1 MSDKELDGRVAII
14 TGGARNIGRAIAL
27 DLADGGANVTVVA
40 RADMKSIRSTVS
52 DIEARGR
59 KALGL
64 QVDVTSEADVQRMVD
79 ETLKK
84 FGRIDIL
91 INNAAVYGNIV
102 RKPFEEITVEEWDK
116 LYSVNVK
123 GIFLCVKAVAPQMKS
138 QQSGKIIN
146 ATSSTF
152 FKGNE
157 DFLHYVSSKGA
168 VVAMTRSLAR
178 ELGEYNINVNAIAPG
193 QTLSE
198 ANLKR
203 GDKVDSNSLRIRLLK
218 KRLYPE
224 DLVGTI
230 IYLSSSDSDMMTGQV
245 LLVDGGTAFH

>member
-1 MSDKELDGRVAII
+1 MRLRDKVAIV
-14 TGGARNIGRAIAL
+14 TGAAQGIGAAYARGLAKEGAAVAVVDILDTKPVAKEIVGSDGKAL
-27 DLADGGANVTVVA
+27 PLVV
-40 RADMKSIRSTVS
+40 DVS
-52 DIEARGR
+52 DEKQTLEMAR
-59 KALGL
+59 K
-64 QVDVTSEADVQRMVD
+64 VAD
-79 ETLKK
+79 T

-91 INNAAVYGNIV
+91 INNAAVYGTIV
-102 RKPFEEITVEEWDK
+102 RKPFEEISVEEWDK
-116 LYSVNVK
+116 LYAVNVR
-123 GIFLCVKAVAPQMKS
+123 GIFLCVKAVAPYMKA
-138 QQSGKIIN
+138 QKQGKIIN
-146 ATSSTF
+146 VTSSTF

-178 ELGEYNINVNAIAPG
+178 ELGNYNINVNAIAPG

-198 ANLKR
+198 ANLTR
-203 GDKVDSNSLRIRLLK
+203 GDQVDANSLRIRLLK
-218 KRLYPE
+218 KRLFPE

>member
-1 MSDKELDGRVAII
+1 MRLKDKVAIV
-14 TGGARNIGRAIAL
+14 TGAAQGIGAAYARGLAKEGAAVAVVDILDPNPTVKAIQDSGGKAL
-27 DLADGGANVTVVA
+27 PLKID
-40 RADMKSIRSTVS
+40 VS
-52 DIEARGR
+52 DEKQTHDMAKKTLEA
-59 KALGL
+59 
-64 QVDVTSEADVQRMVD
+64 
-79 ETLKK
+79 

>member
-1 MSDKELDGRVAII
+1 MRLKDKVAIV
-14 TGGARNIGRAIAL
+14 TGAAQGIGAAYARGLAKEGAAVAVVDILDPNPTVKAIQDSGGKAL
-27 DLADGGANVTVVA
+27 ALKID
-40 RADMKSIRSTVS
+40 VS
-52 DIEARGR
+52 DEKQTQEMARKTLEA
-59 KALGL
+59 
-64 QVDVTSEADVQRMVD
+64 
-79 ETLKK
+79 

-91 INNAAVYGNIV
+91 INNAAIYGTIV
-102 RKPFEEITVEEWDK
+102 RKKFEEITVEEWDK

-123 GIFLCVKAVAPQMKS
+123 GIFLCVKAVAPQMKA

-230 IYLSSSDSDMMTGQV
+230 IYLSSPDSDMMTGQV

>member
-1 MSDKELDGRVAII
+1 MRLKDHVAIV
-14 TGGARNIGRAIAL
+14 TGAAQGIGAAYARGLAREGAAVAVVDILDPTPVAKEIVGNDGKAL
-27 DLADGGANVTVVA
+27 PLVV
-40 RADMKSIRSTVS
+40 DVS
-52 DIEARGR
+52 DEKQTQEMAR
-59 KALGL
+59 K
-64 QVDVTSEADVQRMVD
+64 VAD
-79 ETLKK
+79 T

-91 INNAAVYGNIV
+91 VNNAAVYGTIV
-102 RKPFEEITVEEWDK
+102 RKPFEQITVDEWDK
-116 LYSVNVK
+116 LYAVNVR
-123 GIFLCVKAVAPQMKS
+123 GIFLCVKAVAPYMKA
-138 QQSGKIIN
+138 QRSGKIIN
-146 ATSSTF
+146 ASSSTF

-178 ELGEYNINVNAIAPG
+178 ELGEHNINVNAIAPG

-203 GDKVDSNSLRIRLLK
+203 GNQVDANSLRIRLLK

>member
-1 MSDKELDGRVAII
+1 MRLKDKVAIV
-14 TGGARNIGRAIAL
+14 TGAAQGIGAHYARGLAKEGAAVAVVDILDPNPVVKEIVGNDGKAL
-27 DLADGGANVTVVA
+27 ALKID
-40 RADMKSIRSTVS
+40 VS
-52 DIEARGR
+52 DEKQTQEMAR
-59 KALGL
+59 K
-64 QVDVTSEADVQRMVD
+64 VV
-79 ETLKK
+79 ETY
-84 FGRIDIL
+84 GRIDIL
-91 INNAAVYGNIV
+91 VNNAAVYSTIV

-116 LYSVNVK
+116 LYAVNVR
-123 GIFLCVKAVAPQMKS
+123 GIFLCVKAVAPHMKA

-146 ATSSTF
+146 ASSSTF

-157 DFLHYVSSKGA
+157 NFLHYVSSKGA

-178 ELGEYNINVNAIAPG
+178 ELGEFNINVNAIAPG

-203 GDKVDSNSLRIRLLK
+203 GDRVDANSLRIRLLK

>member
-1 MSDKELDGRVAII
+1 MRLKDKVAIV
-14 TGGARNIGRAIAL
+14 TGAAQGIGAAYARGLAKEGAAVAVVDILDPNPTVKAIQDSGGKAL
-27 DLADGGANVTVVA
+27 PLKID
-40 RADMKSIRSTVS
+40 VS
-52 DIEARGR
+52 DEKQTQEMA
-59 KALGL
+59 KK
-64 QVDVTSEADVQRMVD
+64 
-79 ETLKK
+79 TLDS

-123 GIFLCVKAVAPQMKS
+123 GIFLCVKAVAPQMKT

-178 ELGEYNINVNAIAPG
+178 ELGEHNINVNAIAPG

>member
-1 MSDKELDGRVAII
+1 MRLKDKVAIVTGAAQGIGAAYARGLAREGAAVAVVDILDPNPVAKEIVNADGKALPLRIDVSDEGSTKEMVRKTTEAFGRV
-14 TGGARNIGRAIAL
+14 
-27 DLADGGANVTVVA
+27 
-40 RADMKSIRSTVS
+40 
-52 DIEARGR
+52 
-59 KALGL
+59 
-64 QVDVTSEADVQRMVD
+64 
-79 ETLKK
+79 
-84 FGRIDIL
+84 DIL
-91 INNAAVYGNIV
+91 VNNAAVYGNIV

-116 LYSVNVK
+116 LYAVNVR
-123 GIFLCVKAVAPQMKS
+123 GIFLCVKAVAPYMKG
-138 QQSGKIIN
+138 QRSGKIIN
-146 ATSSTF
+146 ASSSTF

-203 GDKVDSNSLRIRLLK
+203 GDQVDANSLRIRLLK

-230 IYLSSSDSDMMTGQV
+230 VYLSSSDSDMMTGQV

>member
-1 MSDKELDGRVAII
+1 MRLKDKVAIV
-14 TGGARNIGRAIAL
+14 TGAAQGIGAAYARGLAKEGAAVAVVDILDPNPTVKAIQDSGGKAL
-27 DLADGGANVTVVA
+27 SLKID
-40 RADMKSIRSTVS
+40 VS
-52 DIEARGR
+52 DEKQTEEMA
-59 KALGL
+59 KK
-64 QVDVTSEADVQRMVD
+64 
-79 ETLKK
+79 TLDA

-102 RKPFEEITVEEWDK
+102 RKKFEEISVEEWDK

-123 GIFLCVKAVAPQMKS
+123 GIFLCVKAVAPTLKA

>member
-1 MSDKELDGRVAII
+1 MRLKDQVAIV
-14 TGGARNIGRAIAL
+14 TGAAQGIGAAYARGLAREGAAVAIVDILDPNPVAKEIVGNDGKAL
-27 DLADGGANVTVVA
+27 PLVV
-40 RADMKSIRSTVS
+40 DVS
-52 DIEARGR
+52 DEKQTQAMA
-59 KALGL
+59 KK
-64 QVDVTSEADVQRMVD
+64 VAD
-79 ETLKK
+79 T

-91 INNAAVYGNIV
+91 VNNAAVYGTIV
-102 RKPFEEITVEEWDK
+102 RKPFEQITVDEWDK
-116 LYSVNVK
+116 LYAVNVR
-123 GIFLCVKAVAPQMKS
+123 GIFLCVKAVAPYMKA
-138 QQSGKIIN
+138 QKQGKIIN

-168 VVAMTRSLAR
+168 VVAMTRSLSR
-178 ELGEYNINVNAIAPG
+178 ELGEHNINVNAIAPG

-203 GDKVDSNSLRIRLLK
+203 GEQVDANSLRIRLLK

>member
-1 MSDKELDGRVAII
+1 MRLKDKVAIV
-14 TGGARNIGRAIAL
+14 TGAAQGIGAAYARGLAKEGAAVAVVDILDPNPTVKAIQDSGGKAL
-27 DLADGGANVTVVA
+27 ALKID
-40 RADMKSIRSTVS
+40 VS
-52 DIEARGR
+52 DEKQTQEMA
-59 KALGL
+59 KK
-64 QVDVTSEADVQRMVD
+64 
-79 ETLKK
+79 TLDA
-84 FGRIDIL
+84 FGGIDIL
-91 INNAAVYGNIV
+91 INNAAVYGTIV
-102 RKPFEEITVEEWDK
+102 RKKFEEITVEEWDR

-123 GIFLCVKAVAPQMKS
+123 GIFLCVKAVAPTLKA

>member
-1 MSDKELDGRVAII
+1 MRLKDKVAIV
-14 TGGARNIGRAIAL
+14 TGAAQGIGAAYAQGLAREGAAVAVVDIL
-27 DLADGGANVTVVA
+27 DPTPVVKQIVGADGKALPLKI
-40 RADMKSIRSTVS
+40 DVS
-52 DIEARGR
+52 DEGQTKEMARKVLEAY
-59 KALGL
+59 
-64 QVDVTSEADVQRMVD
+64 
-79 ETLKK
+79 
-84 FGRIDIL
+84 GRIDIL
-91 INNAAVYGNIV
+91 VNNAAIYGTIV
-102 RKPFEEITVEEWDK
+102 RKPFEQITVEEWDK
-116 LYSVNVK
+116 LYAVNVR
-123 GIFLCVKAVAPQMKS
+123 GIFLCVKAVAPAMKA
-138 QQSGKIIN
+138 QRSGKIIN

-198 ANLKR
+198 ASLKR
-203 GDKVDSNSLRIRLLK
+203 GDKVDANSLRIRLLK

-230 IYLSSSDSDMMTGQV
+230 NYLSSADSDMMTGQV

>member
-1 MSDKELDGRVAII
+1 MRLKDKVAIV
-14 TGGARNIGRAIAL
+14 TGAAQGIGAAYARGLAREGAAVAVVDIL
-27 DLADGGANVTVVA
+27 DPNPVGKEIVTADGKALPLKL
-40 RADMKSIRSTVS
+40 DVS
-52 DIEARGR
+52 DEKQTQEMAR
-59 KALGL
+59 KVLDAY
-64 QVDVTSEADVQRMVD
+64 
-79 ETLKK
+79 
-84 FGRIDIL
+84 GRIDIL

-102 RKPFEEITVEEWDK
+102 RKPFEQITVEEWDK
-116 LYSVNVK
+116 LYAVNVR
-123 GIFLCVKAVAPQMKS
+123 GIFLCVKAVAPQMKA

-178 ELGEYNINVNAIAPG
+178 ELGEFNINVNAIAPG

>member
-1 MSDKELDGRVAII
+1 MRLKDKVAIV
-14 TGGARNIGRAIAL
+14 TGAAQGIGAAYARGLAKEGAAVAVVDILDPSPTVKAIQDSGGKAL
-27 DLADGGANVTVVA
+27 ALKID
-40 RADMKSIRSTVS
+40 VS
-52 DIEARGR
+52 DEKQTEEMAR
-59 KALGL
+59 K
-64 QVDVTSEADVQRMVD
+64 
-79 ETLKK
+79 TLDA
-84 FGRIDIL
+84 FGAIDIL
-91 INNAAVYGNIV
+91 INNAAIYGNIV
-102 RKPFEEITVEEWDK
+102 RKKFEEITAEEWDK

-123 GIFLCVKAVAPQMKS
+123 GIFLCVKAVAPHMKAR
-138 QQSGKIIN
+138 QSGKIIN

-230 IYLSSSDSDMMTGQV
+230 IYLSSPDSDMMTGQV

>member
-1 MSDKELDGRVAII
+1 MRLKNKVAIV
-14 TGGARNIGRAIAL
+14 TGAAQGIGAAYARGLAKEGAAVAVVDILDPNPTVKAIQDSGGKAL
-27 DLADGGANVTVVA
+27 ALKID
-40 RADMKSIRSTVS
+40 VS
-52 DIEARGR
+52 DEKQTQEMA
-59 KALGL
+59 KK
-64 QVDVTSEADVQRMVD
+64 
-79 ETLKK
+79 TLDA
-84 FGRIDIL
+84 FGGIDIL
-91 INNAAVYGNIV
+91 INNAAVYGTIV
-102 RKPFEEITVEEWDK
+102 RKKFEEITVDEWDK
-116 LYSVNVK
+116 LYSV
-123 GIFLCVKAVAPQMKS
+123 
-138 QQSGKIIN
+138 N

-230 IYLSSSDSDMMTGQV
+230 IYLSSPDSDMMTGQV